1 MTVGVEDGLLYNE
14 GNMKRIAVIYGTY
27 HESEAAQM
35 RDAVRAEALAAGAE
49 IVYEKGVPGSMEKPL
64 ATKRALMEENVDA
77 VVVLGIIEKGE
88 TQHGLVM
95 AQAVI
100 RSLVDLQLEFMKPV
114 GVGILGPDIQS
125 HQIPPRLRLYA
136 ANALKAVCA
145 ML

>member
-1 MTVGVEDGLLYNE
+1 MTVVVEDGIAYNE
-14 GNMKRIAVIYGTY
+14 GNVKRIAVIYGTY
-27 HESEAAQM
+27 HENEVAQM
-35 RDAVRAEALAAGAE
+35 REAVRVEARAAGVE

-64 ATKRALMEENVDA
+64 AAKRALLDDNVDA
-77 VVVLGIIEKGE
+77 AVVLGIIEKGE

-100 RSLVDLQLEFMKPV
+100 RALVDLQLEFMKPV
-114 GVGILGPDIQS
+114 GVGILGPDIQP